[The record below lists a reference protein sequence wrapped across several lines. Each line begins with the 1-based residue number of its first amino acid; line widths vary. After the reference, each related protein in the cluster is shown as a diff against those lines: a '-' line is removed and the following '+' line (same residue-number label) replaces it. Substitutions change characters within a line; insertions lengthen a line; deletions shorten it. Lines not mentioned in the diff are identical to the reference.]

1 MNDKINKAPVT
12 YEDWIDLGRVIIPCD
27 TKQAVVEKWSDP
39 DFKITK
45 EEWRI
50 EHATRQIGLRLD
62 QYIDFDIDNPIV
74 KKFVADHIKSCGA
87 IFGRKNNP
95 SSHYLWSGTSDYKK
109 FSLPKELENYYKD
122 YNHGATLCEIR
133 HGANKYTLVPETK
146 YHSTN
151 ETVKW
156 VKYDGID
163 EYSGNLKTDLGKIAL
178 STALCITY
186 AGSGQR
192 DDYCTAIAG
201 VLLKHTEWSTDEIDE
216 FIYKI
221 AVVAKDEECHKRKG
235 KGTSHKKANRKF
247 GMPKLA
253 EIIGCSTKTIATL
266 FSWIGVQEATSEE
279 AKQSIGQIIEYGSDR
294 YFVKINAVV
303 QGEAVEKTIT
313 VDGPTLRNKKLFY
326 DAVISKAS
334 VWIPEMKPA
343 DFEEIM
349 RRKYEAREKSKDYVE
364 DAQEDLRFKKHFDN
378 YIAED
383 KAYTTKKELA
393 YSGLPY
399 FNIEKKILE
408 FNLDR
413 FEDYLH
419 RQKVNLARVDLV
431 IKCQQI
437 LKAKK
442 NHGKFAGKSCVS
454 WRILNRDVDKD
465 DLIIEGVYN
474 EIKQEI
480 TND

>member
-1 MNDKINKAPVT
+1 MNDNINKAPVT
-12 YEDWIDLGRVIIPCD
+12 YEDWLNLGRVIIPCD

-50 EHATRQIGLRLD
+50 EHTTKQIGLRLD
-62 QYIDFDIDNPIV
+62 QYIDFDIDNPVV
-74 KKFVADHIKSCGA
+74 KRFVGDHIKSCGA
-87 IFGRKNNP
+87 IFGRRNNP

-122 YNHGATLCEIR
+122 YGHGATLCEIR

-146 YHSTN
+146 YHTTN
-151 ETVKW
+151 EIVKW
-156 VKYDGID
+156 VKYEGID
-163 EYSGNLKTDLGKIAL
+163 EYPGNLKVDLGKIAL
-178 STALCITY
+178 AAALCITY

-201 VLLKHTEWSTDEIDE
+201 VLLKHTEWSVDDIDN
-216 FIYKI
+216 FVYKI
-221 AVVAKDEECHKRKG
+221 AIAAKDEECEKRKK

-253 EIIGCSTKTIATL
+253 EIIGCSTKTIATI

-279 AKQSIGQIIEYGSDR
+279 AKQSIGQIIEYGSNR
-294 YFVKINAVV
+294 YYVKINAVV
-303 QGEAVEKTIT
+303 QGEAVEKTII

-334 VWIPEMKPA
+334 VWIPEMKAA

-349 RRKYEAREKSKDYVE
+349 RRKYEARQKSDKYVAE
-364 DAQEDLRFKKHFDN
+364 AEENNKFVKHFKN
-378 YIAED
+378 YISEE
-383 KAYTTKKELA
+383 KAYTNKKELA
-393 YSGLPY
+393 NFGLPY
-399 FNIEKKILE
+399 FNQKRNILE
-408 FNLDR
+408 FNLDK

-419 RQKVNLARVDLV
+419 RQRINLDRVDLAM
-431 IKCQQI
+431 KCQDI
-437 LKAKK
+437 LKANKK
-442 NHGKFAGKSCVS
+442 HGKFQNKSCVF
-454 WRILNRDVDKD
+454 WRIYDHDIDKE
-465 DLIIEGVYN
+465 DLIVEGEYK
-474 EIKQEI
+474 EIASE
-480 TND
+480 

>member
-1 MNDKINKAPVT
+1 MNDKINNAPVT
-12 YEDWIDLGRVIIPCD
+12 YKDWIDLGRVIIPCD

-50 EHATRQIGLRLD
+50 EHTTKQIGLRLD
-62 QYIDFDIDNPIV
+62 QYIDFDIDNPVV
-74 KKFVADHIKSCGA
+74 KRFVGDHIKSCGA
-87 IFGRKNNP
+87 IFGRRNNP

-109 FSLPKELENYYKD
+109 FALPKELENYYKN
-122 YNHGATLCEIR
+122 YGHGATLCEIR

-146 YHSTN
+146 YHTTN
-151 ETVKW
+151 EVVEW

-163 EYSGNLKTDLGKIAL
+163 EYPGNLKVDLGKIAL
-178 STALCITY
+178 AAALCITY
-186 AGSGQR
+186 AGTGQR

-201 VLLKHTEWSTDEIDE
+201 VLLKHTEWSVDDIDD
-216 FIYKI
+216 FIYKV
-221 AVVAKDEECHKRKG
+221 AVAAKDEESSKRKN

-253 EIIGCSTKTIATL
+253 EIIGCSTKTIATI

-279 AKQSIGQIIEYGSDR
+279 AKQSIGQIIEYGGDR

-303 QGEAVEKTIT
+303 QGEAVEKTIK

-349 RRKYEAREKSKDYVE
+349 RRKFEAREKSKDYVE
-364 DAQEDLRFKKHFDN
+364 DAEEDLRFKKNFDN
-378 YIAED
+378 YIAEE
-383 KAYTTKKELA
+383 KAYTNKKELA
-393 YSGLPY
+393 NFGLPY
-399 FNIEKKILE
+399 FNSERNVLE
-408 FNLDR
+408 FNLDK

-419 RQKVNLARVDLV
+419 RQKVNLPRVDLV

-442 NHGKFAGKSCVS
+442 NHGKFEGKSCVS
-454 WRILNRDVDKD
+454 WRILDQKVDVEN
-465 DLIIEGVYN
+465 LIVEG
-474 EIKQEI
+474 EFKEL

>member
-1 MNDKINKAPVT
+1 MNDNINKAPVT
-12 YEDWIDLGRVIIPCD
+12 YEDWLNLGRVIIPCD

-50 EHATRQIGLRLD
+50 EHTTKQIGLRLD
-62 QYIDFDIDNPIV
+62 QYIDFDIDNPVVKRIV
-74 KKFVADHIKSCGA
+74 GDHIKSCGA
-87 IFGRKNNP
+87 IFGRRNNP
-95 SSHYLWSGTSDYKK
+95 SSHYLWAGTSDYKK

-122 YNHGATLCEIR
+122 YGHGATLCEIR

-146 YHSTN
+146 YHTTN
-151 ETVKW
+151 EIVKW
-156 VKYDGID
+156 VKYEGID
-163 EYSGNLKTDLGKIAL
+163 EYPGNLKVDLGKIAL
-178 STALCITY
+178 AAALCITY

-201 VLLKHTEWSTDEIDE
+201 VLLKHTEWNVDEIDN
-216 FIYKI
+216 FIYKV
-221 AVVAKDEECHKRKG
+221 AVAAKDEESEKRKK

-253 EIIGCSTKTIATL
+253 EIIGCSTKTIATI

-303 QGEAVEKTIT
+303 QGEAVEKSIT

-334 VWIPEMKPA
+334 VWVPEMKAA

-364 DAQEDLRFKKHFDN
+364 DAEEDLRFVKHFKN
-378 YIAED
+378 YISEE
-383 KAYTTKKELA
+383 KAYTNKKELA
-393 YSGLPY
+393 NFGLPY
-399 FNIEKKILE
+399 FNQQHNILE
-408 FNLDR
+408 FNLDK

-419 RQKVNLARVDLV
+419 RQKVNLSRVDLV
-431 IKCQQI
+431 IKCQNI

-442 NHGKFAGKSCVS
+442 NHGKFQNKSCVS
-454 WRILNRDVDKD
+454 WRILNQAVDIE
-465 DLIIEGVYN
+465 DLIVEGEYK
-474 EIKQEI
+474 EIASEQ
-480 TND
+480 

>member
-1 MNDKINKAPVT
+1 MNDKIDKAPVT
-12 YEDWIDLGRVIIPCD
+12 YEDWIDLGKVIIPCD
-27 TKQAVVEKWSDP
+27 TKQAVVEKWSHP

-50 EHATRQIGLRLD
+50 EHINKQIGLRLD
-62 QYIDFDIDNPIV
+62 QYIDFDIDNPVV
-74 KKFVADHIKSCGA
+74 KRFVHDHIKSCSA
-87 IFGRKNNP
+87 IFGRRNNP

-109 FSLPKELENYYKD
+109 FSLPKELESYYKD
-122 YNHGATLCEIR
+122 YGHGATLCEIR
-133 HGANKYTLVPETK
+133 HGANKYTLVPETR
-146 YHSTN
+146 YHTTN
-151 ETVKW
+151 EVVEW

-163 EYSGNLKTDLGKIAL
+163 EYSGNLKVDLGKIAL
-178 STALCITY
+178 AAALCITY
-186 AGSGQR
+186 TGTGQR

-201 VLLKHTEWSTDEIDE
+201 VLLKHTEWNAEDIDD

-221 AVVAKDEECHKRKG
+221 AVAAKDEESFKRKS

-253 EIIGCSTKTIATL
+253 EIIGCSTKTIATI

-303 QGEAVEKTIT
+303 QGEPVEKTIT

-334 VWIPEMKPA
+334 VWIPEMKA
-343 DFEEIM
+343 SDFEEIM

-364 DAQEDLRFKKHFDN
+364 DAEEDLRFVKHFKN
-378 YIAED
+378 YISEE
-383 KAYTTKKELA
+383 KAYTNKKELV
-393 YSGLPY
+393 SFGLPY
-399 FNIEKKILE
+399 FNMDKNILE
-408 FNLDR
+408 FNLDK
-413 FEDYLH
+413 FEDFLH
-419 RQKVNLARVDLV
+419 RQKINLPRVDLV
-431 IKCQQI
+431 IKCQSI

-442 NHGKFAGKSCVS
+442 KP
-454 WRILNRDVDKD
+454 R
-465 DLIIEGVYN
+465 
-474 EIKQEI
+474 
-480 TND
+480 

>member
-1 MNDKINKAPVT
+1 MNDKIIKAPVT

-27 TKQAVVEKWSDP
+27 TKQSVVEKWSDP

-50 EHATRQIGLRLD
+50 EHATKQIGLRLD
-62 QYIDFDIDNPIV
+62 QYIDFDIDNPVV
-74 KKFVADHIKSCGA
+74 KRFVGDHIKSCGA
-87 IFGRKNNP
+87 IFGRRNNP

-109 FSLPKELENYYKD
+109 FALPKELENYYKD
-122 YNHGATLCEIR
+122 YGHGATLCEIR

-146 YHSTN
+146 YHTTN
-151 ETVKW
+151 EIVKW

-163 EYSGNLKTDLGKIAL
+163 EYPGNLKVDLGKIAL
-178 STALCITY
+178 SAALCITY
-186 AGSGQR
+186 AGAGQR
-192 DDYCTAIAG
+192 DDYCTAMAG
-201 VLLKHTEWSTDEIDE
+201 VLLKHTEWNVDDIDD

-221 AVVAKDEECHKRKG
+221 AVAAKDDEADKRKRKG
-235 KGTSHKKANRKF
+235 TTHKKANRKF
-247 GMPKLA
+247 GMPKLS

-326 DAVISKAS
+326 DSVISKAS
-334 VWIPEMKPA
+334 VWIPEMKAA

-349 RRKYEAREKSKDYVE
+349 RRKYEAREKSNNYVE
-364 DAQEDLRFKKHFDN
+364 EAEEDLRFVKHFKN
-378 YIAED
+378 YISEE
-383 KAYTTKKELA
+383 KAYTNKKELA
-393 YSGLPY
+393 YFGMPY
-399 FNIEKKILE
+399 YNIQKNILE
-408 FNLDR
+408 FNLDK

-419 RQKVNLARVDLV
+419 KQKVNLARVDLV
-431 IKCQQI
+431 IKCQNI

-442 NHGKFAGKSCVS
+442 KHGKFGNKSCVS
-454 WRILNRDVDKD
+454 WQMINQKIEQE
-465 DLIIEGVYN
+465 DLIVEGEY
-474 EIKQEI
+474 QEV
-480 TND
+480 TDETT